1 MICKDC
7 GGKGFITT
15 KVYTNISNSE
25 FSRVCPSCRGTG
37 FVSEETGKWIDIYLE
52 ESSTIIGCFC
62 SNCMKRPP
70 ADIKTPF
77 CPYCGKRKEMQ
88 NE

>member
-15 KVYTNISNSE
+15 KISTNFSSSE
-25 FSRVCPSCRGTG
+25 LSRVCPSCKGTG
-37 FVSEETGKWIDIYLE
+37 FMPEETGKWIDIYLE
-52 ESSTIIGCFC
+52 ECPTVIGCFC
-62 SNCMKRPP
+62 SNCKKRPP

-77 CPYCGKRKEMQ
+77 CPYCGKKKEV
-88 NE
+88 